1 MAVDFLKTENQ
12 LSVNLP
18 ILPKTNAT
26 KPIHKMKHFACSKI
40 FYYRL
45 NSKLSP
51 IVTNKPFAV
60 FHQNIRGLRNKT
72 NELLDSVL
80 PQLPHVVCLTEQH
93 SKNQ

>member
-12 LSVNLP
+12 LPVNLP
-18 ILPKTNAT
+18 ILPQTNAT
-26 KPIHKMKHFACSKI
+26 KSIYKKKQFVCGKI
-40 FYYRL
+40 PYSRL

-51 IVTNKPFAV
+51 IVTNKPFTA

-80 PQLPHVVCLTEQH
+80 PHLPHVVCLTEQH

>member
-1 MAVDFLKTENQ
+1 MAVGFLKTENQ
-12 LSVNLP
+12 LPVNLP

-26 KPIHKMKHFACSKI
+26 KPVHKKKQFAFSKI
-40 FYYRL
+40 FYSQL

-51 IVTNKPFAV
+51 IVTNKAFTV

-80 PQLPHVVCLTEQH
+80 PQLP
-93 SKNQ
+93 KIKK